1 MSYRDAMTH
10 GETNAGLG
18 MVPHKTNCRC
28 NECELDRLQSENARI
43 RQGIKTQVTAENLHE
58 IYERLA
64 PDFGYETREE
74 TRDFD
79 PNTPNGKLM
88 MAVCAEI
95 RLALLRGEG
104 EE

>member
-1 MSYRDAMTH
+1 MLTSQEERDKWR
-10 GETNAGLG
+10 NAGRVDNIERVDFVG
-18 MVPHKTNCRC
+18 
-28 NECELDRLQSENARI
+28 RLCDDADTLARI

-64 PDFGYETREE
+64 LDFGYETREE